1 MRINITDGERNIC
14 IPLPTS
20 LLFSDLTAYICTKA
34 IERYVPERAH
44 YFNDYQLKALF
55 QAIRQIKRQRGSWV
69 LVDVKSA
76 DGQTVKITI

>member
-1 MRINITDGERNIC
+1 MRINVTDGERSIC

-20 LLFSDLTAYICTKA
+20 LIFSDLTAYIGTKA
-34 IERYVPERAH
+34 IEKYVPERAR

-55 QAIRQIKRQRGSWV
+55 RAIRQIKRQRGSWV
-69 LVDVKSA
+69 LVDVQSA